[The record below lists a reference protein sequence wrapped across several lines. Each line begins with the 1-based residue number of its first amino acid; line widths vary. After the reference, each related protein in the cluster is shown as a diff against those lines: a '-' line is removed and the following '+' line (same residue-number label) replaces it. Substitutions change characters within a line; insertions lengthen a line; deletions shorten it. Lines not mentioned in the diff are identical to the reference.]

1 MDGARRGK
9 GKRRRRRRR
18 GGGYGWAIYAI
29 PLLIAV
35 TALAAFQAVDPSGG
49 ADGDGAGGLFT
60 EAQPQ
65 GPVVT
70 ESPNQTFDPKI
81 FSAELP
87 EGGDYPI
94 SGGRTFN
101 VLPGNTEK
109 VGSGTLYTYT
119 VEAEV
124 GVDLAEGNDTFA
136 RLVDS
141 TLSDPRSWTNPQGG
155 GIALQRT
162 DDPSVTPDFRVT
174 LVSRDTA
181 RELCEYS
188 EGLPYDTSCRVG
200 DRVYLNVARYVRGA
214 VAFEGDIGSYRRYA
228 INHEVGHVF
237 RNPHVA
243 CESPGGLAPVMM
255 QQTLSTSNNEL
266 HKLNEHVSQGTEIP
280 ANGFECK
287 YNAWPFPAPS
297 GDGDSSP
304 E

>member
-1 MDGARRGK
+1 M
-9 GKRRRRRRR
+9 
-18 GGGYGWAIYAI
+18 
-29 PLLIAV
+29 LLAV
-35 TALAAFQAVDPSGG
+35 TALAAFQAVNTSDTGTDQ
-49 ADGDGAGGLFT
+49 AARGGLFQDT
-60 EAQPQ
+60 QPQ

-70 ESPNQTFDPKI
+70 ESPGQTYDPKI

-87 EGGDYPI
+87 PGGDYPV
-94 SGGRTFN
+94 SGGRTFH
-101 VLPGNTEK
+101 VLPGTTEK
-109 VGSGTLYTYT
+109 VGSGRLYTYT

-124 GVDLAEGNDTFA
+124 GVELAEGNDTFA
-136 RLVDS
+136 KLVDS

-162 DDPSVTPDFRVT
+162 DDPSDRPDFRIT

-188 EGLPYDTSCRVG
+188 EGLPYDTSCRVN

-214 VAFEGDIGSYRRYA
+214 VDFEGDIGSYRRYA

-237 RNPHVA
+237 GNPHVA
-243 CESPGGLAPVMM
+243 CGRQGGLAPVMM

-266 HKLNEHVSQGTEIP
+266 HKLNQHVSQGTDIP

-297 GDGDSSP
+297 APPD
-304 E
+304 